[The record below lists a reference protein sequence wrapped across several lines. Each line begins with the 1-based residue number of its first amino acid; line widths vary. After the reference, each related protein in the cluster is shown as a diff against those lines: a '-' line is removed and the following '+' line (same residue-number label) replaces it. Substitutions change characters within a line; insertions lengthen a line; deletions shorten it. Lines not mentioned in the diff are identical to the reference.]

1 MTSRKI
7 LIDTDPGIDDALA
20 VLYAFACPDL
30 DVVAM
35 TSIFGNCSTMQST
48 ANIGVLQRFASA
60 PVLVGAGAQ
69 RPLFG
74 AAHPPATFVHG
85 DDGLGDC
92 GHGVAP
98 ASPGPLTAAQLIIDT
113 VAADPG
119 AVSIVALGPLTN
131 LALALAIEP
140 RIAEWTHEVVIMGGA
155 FGVAGNASPVA
166 EANIIHDAYAA
177 EQVFAADW
185 NTAVVPLDVTTQV
198 LMGRTYLDDLGQRGG
213 EAGQF
218 LREVTR
224 FYEDF
229 HRAKDIVGIQAH
241 DPTAMMYLTAPHA
254 FLLDEGPM
262 TVAIGGPT
270 HGQTVA
276 DRRGADA
283 RPVEWSDRPPT
294 RYGVSADADLLLE
307 VFRSPFVG

>member
-1 MTSRKI
+1 MSRKI

-35 TSIFGNCSTMQST
+35 TSIFGNCLTPQAT
-48 ANIGVLQRFASA
+48 ANIGVLQQFAGSPI
-60 PVLVGAGAQ
+60 PVGTGAQ

-74 AAHPPATFVHG
+74 AAHPPAMFVHG

-92 GHGVAP
+92 GHGVLPAAP
-98 ASPGPLTAAQLIIDT
+98 GSLTAAQLIIDT
-113 VAADPG
+113 VADTPG
-119 AVSIVALGPLTN
+119 TISIVALGPLTN

-140 RIAEWTHEVVIMGGA
+140 RVAEWAQEIVIMGGA
-155 FGVAGNASPVA
+155 FGVPGNASPVA

-177 EQVFAADW
+177 EQVLAAGW
-185 NTAVVPLDVTTQV
+185 RVVLIPLDVTTRV
-198 LMGRTYLDDLGQRGG
+198 LMSAAYLDDLGKHGG
-213 EAGQF
+213 DAGRF
-218 LREVTR
+218 LRQVTQ

-229 HRAKDIVGIQAH
+229 HRAKGVVGIQAH
-241 DPTAMMYLTAPHA
+241 DPTAMMYLTTPGA
-254 FLLDEGPM
+254 FTLDEGPM

-283 RPVEWSDRPPT
+283 RPVDWSNRSST
-294 RYGVSADADLLLE
+294 LYGVSCDAAILLDG
-307 VFRSPFVG
+307 FRTPFCD